1 MGECIHAGY
10 LPLWNPYI
18 NFGIPQ
24 YGDMSSGY
32 WSPITWLI
40 ATVTGYNAYTFT
52 LEVLLYILL
61 SGLGMYKLTGAFKLD
76 NRVRVIAAIAL
87 MCGGFNTGHLQHFN
101 WLSGAAFLPWC
112 FWGYLQMLQ
121 NASIKNIIRAVLFF
135 YLLVASAH
143 PGITIS
149 AFYFFI
155 ALLIFWFFKNDGG
168 DTIKKKFK
176 LVTISH
182 GIFLLLFVLLSS
194 GMLAGYLDI
203 LPYFVRGEKLTLA
216 NSLSNPSNL
225 QTWVSALLPLATVKA
240 DAFYHTD
247 ISMRNS
253 YFSLTLLLF
262 LLLAVF
268 NKKNAWQKFLLV
280 AGLLFA
286 LLAAGGIFKTFAYNY
301 LPFIGYVRLNGE
313 FTIFSLL
320 CFILAAAIELDKFIR
335 QKNKF
340 GGTLQWIYYFIEVVV
355 ITSII
360 TGIYKT
366 FAARESF
373 LFRSSDILMQNG
385 LALKLKALVDALS
398 FYDTLWIQGTI
409 QLLILWCI
417 KWCTRFGKWDVL
429 QKILVADMVIA
440 CLLNIPF
447 TGVGKASVAQVQAV
461 LRQAPKGIPIPLLQP
476 IKNIDSLP
484 VAQKQ
489 LVGDWSLYNK
499 QPGVKEPVTYPIVLK
514 NMNAYF
520 ENNLLH
526 PGNNFLSM
534 PFIFIAG
541 SATTNKLLIQNYSPN
556 KIALSVD
563 ASTDTKVILQQN
575 FYPHWFYKNGVV
587 KKEVGQAGINFM
599 SAPASKGHN
608 NIVFSF
614 EPTVVK
620 WAILVSV
627 VVFAICLFLMFIPTT
642 KWPSLVGSL

>member
-1 MGECIHAGY
+1 MGESIHAGY

-32 WSPITWLI
+32 WSPLTWLI

-61 SGLGMYKLTGAFKLD
+61 AGLGMYKLIGFFNLD
-76 NRVRVIAAIAL
+76 SRVRVIGGIAF
-87 MCGGFNTGHLQHFN
+87 MCCGFNTGHLQHFN

-112 FWGYLQMLQ
+112 FWGYLLMLQ
-121 NASIKNIIRAVLFF
+121 KGLLKNIIRTVLFF

-155 ALLIFWFFKNDGG
+155 AILIFWFFKNEGVSAIN
-168 DTIKKKFK
+168 TRLKQ
-176 LVTISH
+176 TSISH
-182 GIFLLLFVLLSS
+182 GIFLLFFLLLSA
-194 GMLAGYLDI
+194 GMIAGYLDI
-203 LPYFVRGEKLTLA
+203 LPYFVRSEKLTLA
-216 NSLSNPSNL
+216 SSLSNPSNL

-247 ISMRNS
+247 ISMRNNYLS
-253 YFSLTLLLF
+253 VTLLLF
-262 LLLAVF
+262 LLLAIF

-286 LLAAGGIFKTFAYNY
+286 LLAAGGIFKTFAYHY

-313 FTIFSLL
+313 FRIFTLL
-320 CFILAAAIELDKFIR
+320 CFILVASIELDKFIR
-335 QKNKF
+335 QQKTF
-340 GGTLQWIYYFIEVVV
+340 GGTLQWIYYLIEVIV
-355 ITSII
+355 ITCIIAGMYKSIA
-360 TGIYKT
+360 GKQ
-366 FAARESF
+366 SF
-373 LFRSSDILMQNG
+373 IFNSSTILAQNS
-385 LALKLKALVDALS
+385 LPLKLKALVDTLT
-398 FYDTLWIQGTI
+398 FYDTLWIQGTV
-409 QLLILWCI
+409 QLLILWGV

-461 LRQAPKGIPIPLLQP
+461 LLRAPKGIPLPVLQP
-476 IKNIDSLP
+476 IRDIDSLP
-484 VAQKQ
+484 EAQKQ

-499 QPGVKEPVTYPIVLK
+499 QPGVKQAVPYPVVLK

-520 ENNLLH
+520 ENNYLH
-526 PGNNFLSM
+526 PDSNFLAM
-534 PFIFIAG
+534 PFIFVGAKQP
-541 SATTNKLLIQNYSPN
+541 ANTLLIQNYSPN

-563 ASTDTKVILQQN
+563 VSTVTKIILQQN
-575 FYPHWFYKNGVV
+575 FYPHWFYLNGDV
-587 KKEVGQAGINFM
+587 KKPVDQAGINFM
-599 SAPASKGHN
+599 SAPVNKGHN

-614 EPTVVK
+614 EPKLVK
-620 WAILVSV
+620 FAMLVSA
-627 VVFAICLFLMFIPTT
+627 VVFLIFCILMFIPAS
-642 KWPSLVGSL
+642 KWPS